1 MKQALPENWKSF
13 QDFMAGMAGAM
24 ELYNRASENGSFV
37 ESVCLGASLVDA
49 MLRVGI
55 VLQKQIDE
63 RTRDVLLELVFQG
76 PEDKPISERD
86 IYRRA
91 LAASVIDESTFAQLQ
106 ALYDERNRVIHR
118 YIITRITTS
127 EVLDIALRY
136 QHMIETLHKGLW
148 EIEERQIRENV
159 GITVRGPQL
168 EGEEGRR
175 FMEEFSDEKHTPAL
189 AKVLRGRKHVHRREE
204 QHGGG

>member
-1 MKQALPENWKSF
+1 MKEASRESWKSF
-13 QDFMAGMAGAM
+13 QDFMAGMAAAT

-49 MLRVGI
+49 MLRVGV

-63 RTRDVLLELVFQG
+63 HTREVPLELVFQG
-76 PEDKPISERD
+76 PEDKPILERD

-118 YIITRITTS
+118 YVITRITTA
-127 EVLDIALRY
+127 EVLDIAIRY
-136 QHMIETLHKGLW
+136 QRIIEALHKRLW

-159 GITVRGPQL
+159 GITVRGPEL
-168 EGEEGRR
+168 EGEENRR
-175 FMEEFSDEKHTPAL
+175 FMEELSDEKHTPAL
-189 AKVLRGRKHVHRREE
+189 AKVLRGPKHRKNH
-204 QHGGG
+204 

>member
-1 MKQALPENWKSF
+1 MKETSPDTDKSF
-13 QDFMAGMAGAM
+13 RDFMAGMAAAM

-49 MLRVGI
+49 MLRVGL
-55 VLQKQIDE
+55 VLQKQIDK
-63 RTRDVLLELVFQG
+63 RTKDIPLELVFQ
-76 PEDKPISERD
+76 EDKPISERD

-127 EVLDIALRY
+127 EVVKIAIRY
-136 QHMIETLHKGLW
+136 QDMIEALNKRLW

-159 GITVRGPQL
+159 GMTVRGPAL
-168 EGEEGRR
+168 EGEEHRR

-189 AKVLRGRKHVHRREE
+189 AKMLRVRKLRKKL
-204 QHGGG
+204 

>member
-1 MKQALPENWKSF
+1 
-13 QDFMAGMAGAM
+13 MAGIAAAT
-24 ELYNRASENGSFV
+24 ELYNRASDSGSFV

-49 MLRVGI
+49 MLRVGV

-63 RTRDVLLELVFQG
+63 RTREVPLELVYQG

-91 LAASVIDESTFAQLQ
+91 LAALVIDESAFAQLQ
-106 ALYDERNRVIHR
+106 ALYDERNRVIHP
-118 YIITRITTS
+118 YIIPRITTS
-127 EVLDIALRY
+127 EVLDIAIRY
-136 QHMIETLHKGLW
+136 QHMIDALQKTLW

-159 GITVRGPQL
+159 GITVRGPKL

-175 FMEEFSDEKHTPAL
+175 FMEEFSEDKHTPAL
-189 AKVLRGRKHVHRREE
+189 AKVLRVRKH
-204 QHGGG
+204 GKKP

>member
-1 MKQALPENWKSF
+1 MKSF
-13 QDFMAGMAGAM
+13 EEFLAGMAAAM
-24 ELYNRASENGSFV
+24 ELYKRASENGSFV
-37 ESVCLGASLVDA
+37 ESVCLGASIVDA
-49 MLRVGI
+49 MLRVGL

-63 RTRDVLLELVFQG
+63 RTKDIPLELVFQG
-76 PEDKPISERD
+76 PEDKPISERE

-127 EVLDIALRY
+127 EVVEIAIRY
-136 QHMIETLHKGLW
+136 QDMIEALNKRLW

-159 GITVRGPQL
+159 GMTVRGPAL
-168 EGEEGRR
+168 EGEEHRR

-189 AKVLRGRKHVHRREE
+189 AKMLRVRKHRKKP
-204 QHGGG
+204 